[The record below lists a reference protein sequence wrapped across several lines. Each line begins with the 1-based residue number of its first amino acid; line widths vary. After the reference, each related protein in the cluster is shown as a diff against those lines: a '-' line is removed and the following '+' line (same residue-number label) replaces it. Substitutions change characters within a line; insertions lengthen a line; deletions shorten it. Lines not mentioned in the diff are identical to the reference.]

1 MFPIMVATKI
11 KRSESTKTGR
21 KARTEPPYNVL
32 LHNEWDNAFQRVIFA
47 LRRAIPGM
55 TFKKATIIT
64 YTAHSTGQA
73 LVKSCHKELAEL
85 YRERMLAEGL
95 TATIEPAK

>member
-1 MFPIMVATKI
+1 MVGTRI
-11 KRSESTKTGR
+11 KRSESTRTSR

-32 LHNEWDNAFQRVIFA
+32 LHNDWENAFQNVIFS

-55 TFKKATIIT
+55 TFKKATVIT
-64 YTAHSTGQA
+64 YTAHTQGQA

-85 YRERMLAEGL
+85 YQERMLAEGL